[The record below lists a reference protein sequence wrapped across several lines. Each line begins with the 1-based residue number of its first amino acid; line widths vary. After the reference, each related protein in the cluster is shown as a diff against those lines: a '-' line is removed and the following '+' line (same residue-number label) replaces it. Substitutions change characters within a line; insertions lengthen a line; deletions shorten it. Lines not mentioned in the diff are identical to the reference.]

1 KTLAKISRECP
12 VLGKAFGVLEQF
24 KYSPEEQERYD
35 VRDMNASAIATS
47 ISDAKKEGL
56 AEGKAKATRKMIMKL
71 HQQGVDKNI
80 IATAAQLSLAEV
92 ERIIAEVASS

>member
-1 KTLAKISRECP
+1 ECP

-47 ISDAKKEGL
+47 ISDAKKEGR
-56 AEGKAKATRKMIMKL
+56 AEEKREMVMKL
-71 HQQGVDKNI
+71 HQQGVDKKI
-80 IATAAQLSLAEV
+80 IATAAGLSPEKV
-92 ERIIAEVASS
+92 EQILTENNEKDESLHS